1 MSDPIANR
9 LGRHVG
15 EHRETARTIV
25 VELPVTVTIEWPEGI
40 QYSNDRAKQ
49 VACAAVSSRYG
60 SDVGPI
66 GKIVWAEC
74 STECSEDDAEIIEG
88 GDDYVS
94 PEDQKRND
102 AMERGD
108 YLRDRAKD
116 EKQ

>member
-1 MSDPIANR
+1 MSDPIANKI
-9 LGRHVG
+9 GRHVG
-15 EHRETARTIV
+15 EHRETARMIV

-40 QYSNDRAKQ
+40 RYSNDRAKQ

-74 STECSEDDAEIIEG
+74 SAECSENDAEIIEG

-94 PEDQKRND
+94 PEDKKQND
-102 AMERGD
+102 AMERD
-108 YLRDRAKD
+108 DEMRD
-116 EKQ
+116 

>member
-1 MSDPIANR
+1 MSDPITNM
-9 LGRHVG
+9 LGPVG

-25 VELPVTVTIEWPEGI
+25 VKLPVTVTIEWPKGI
-40 QYSNDRAKQ
+40 PYSNDRAKQ

-60 SDVGPI
+60 SDVGLI

-74 STECSEDDAEIIEG
+74 WAECSDDDAEIIEG

-94 PEDQKRND
+94 PEEQKRND

-108 YLRDRAKD
+108 DLRDRAKD